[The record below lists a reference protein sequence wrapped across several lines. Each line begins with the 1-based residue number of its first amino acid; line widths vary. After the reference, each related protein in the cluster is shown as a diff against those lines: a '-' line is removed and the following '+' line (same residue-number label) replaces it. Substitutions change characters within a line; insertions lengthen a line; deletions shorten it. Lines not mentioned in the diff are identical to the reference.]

1 MIQKQ
6 KTDSPRLVCIVSM
19 IMQMT
24 LRALVEI
31 NIMFAFHKKKK
42 VICLLMPPPRESQV
56 V

>member
-31 NIMFAFHKKKK
+31 NIMFAFHKKK